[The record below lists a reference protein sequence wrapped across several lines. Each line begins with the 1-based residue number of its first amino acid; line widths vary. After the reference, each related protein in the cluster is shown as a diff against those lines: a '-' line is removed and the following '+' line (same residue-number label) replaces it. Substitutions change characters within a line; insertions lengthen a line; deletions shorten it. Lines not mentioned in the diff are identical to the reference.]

1 MRITDIRVTIYSHP
15 MPPLQG
21 RRWGGKQEVS
31 LVEVVTDEG
40 VVGYGSARAQ
50 GGSGGRAI
58 ADSILKTAARRVI
71 GQDPLNRER
80 IWQELARMEH
90 AGYLPIFATSAID
103 VALWD
108 IAGKVTGLPVWRLLG
123 GYRDRVPAYASSAHM
138 ETIDDY
144 LREAEEVRRR
154 GFLAYKLHPFG
165 RANDDIALCRAVRE
179 AVGPDYPLMLD
190 PSGAYT
196 RDEALRVGRAVEQL
210 GFVWYEEPLRD
221 YDFAGYAE
229 LSRALDIPVQVAE
242 TVPGHANLSTEYIV
256 RGAGDHLRSDVYWKG
271 GITGVMKTAHL
282 AQAFNM
288 PLEIHHGASPIMDWA
303 NLHVICAIP
312 NCDWF
317 EILVPEDAYDFGLL
331 RYPNP
336 GPDGLV
342 LAPNEPGLGVEIDWE
357 WIRANEVT
365 AD

>member
-1 MRITDIRVTIYSHP
+1 VKITDVRVTIFHHP
-15 MPPLQG
+15 MPPLHG
-21 RRWGGKQEVS
+21 ARWGGQQEIS

-40 VVGYGSARAQ
+40 IVGHGSARAQ

-58 ADSILKTAARRVI
+58 ADPILTVAAPRVI

-80 IWQELARMEH
+80 IWQNLAKLER

-108 IAGKVTGLPVWRLLG
+108 IAGKALGQPVWKLLG
-123 GYRDRVPAYASSAHM
+123 GYRESLPAYASSAHM
-138 ETIDDY
+138 PAIEDY
-144 LREAEEVRRR
+144 LREVEEIRSR
-154 GFLAYKLHPFG
+154 GYLAYKIHPIG
-165 RANDDIALCRAVRE
+165 RANEDIAVCRAVRE
-179 AVGPDYPLMLD
+179 AVGPDFPLMLD
-190 PSGAYT
+190 PGGVYT
-196 RDEALRVGRAVEQL
+196 RDEAMRVGRAIEQL

-242 TVPGHANLSTEYIV
+242 VVPGHANLSAEYIL

-271 GITGVMKTAHL
+271 GITGVIKTAHL

-288 PLEIHHGASPIMDWA
+288 PLEIHHGASPIMNWA
-303 NLHVICAIP
+303 NLHASLAIP

-317 EILVPEDAYDFGLL
+317 EVLVPEDAYDFGLTS
-331 RYPNP
+331 YPNP
-336 GPDGLV
+336 GPDGLIH
-342 LAPNEPGLGVEIDWE
+342 APTAPGLGIEIDWE
-357 WIRANEVT
+357 WMRAHEVPI
-365 AD
+365 